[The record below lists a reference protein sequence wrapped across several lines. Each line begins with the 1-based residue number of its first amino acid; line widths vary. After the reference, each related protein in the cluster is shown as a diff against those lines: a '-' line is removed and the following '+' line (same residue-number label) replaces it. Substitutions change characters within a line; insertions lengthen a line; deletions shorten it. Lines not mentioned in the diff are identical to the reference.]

1 MDSRLPEVPA
11 TLRPFRAKHPHRV
24 GNQRT
29 DPSPVFR
36 ALERGRP
43 VSRHTTRA
51 RMSIST
57 PRPQTGSLPLCEATL
72 HVHASHVRVP
82 TYDRSTLTPGV
93 VHLGV
98 GAFHRAHQ
106 AVYLDDLAERGF
118 STWGVV
124 GVALRRRAMKEALE
138 PQDGLF
144 TVVSRGPRG
153 DDARVIGSLLRVLFA
168 P

>member
-1 MDSRLPEVPA
+1 
-11 TLRPFRAKHPHRV
+11 
-24 GNQRT
+24 
-29 DPSPVFR
+29 
-36 ALERGRP
+36 
-43 VSRHTTRA
+43 
-51 RMSIST
+51 MSIST

-138 PQDGLF
+138 PQDGLLPW
-144 TVVSRGPRG
+144 SRGAHGEMTHVSSDRCCGCSSPQRRRRLSSTRSPTHARG
-153 DDARVIGSLLRVLFA
+153 S
-168 P
+168 